1 MRFPARGYWRG
12 QEGFTLPEMMTS
24 LVTFA
29 AVAAAVV
36 SVTTTSF
43 SSVGYQTRMLDAQ
56 IDVASAMA
64 LIRSDLLAAG
74 YVLDGVN
81 QPIFQQVTTGTN
93 SDSVTFVGD
102 VTSDN
107 VSDRVTYAVVN
118 RQLLRTQDTWN
129 GAGWTAGTAQPVAN
143 NVTGF
148 TLEFY
153 VSCPFAAAP
162 APTPQ
167 PTPQPPTLQ
176 TAEQVMAG
184 KTSVVKIT
192 LTATA
197 TYKAKT
203 ISKTLT
209 TEVAE
214 RQDNVRPTC

>member
-1 MRFPARGYWRG
+1 MRFAADRHWRS
-12 QEGFTLPEMMTS
+12 EHGFTLAEMMTS

-29 AVAAAVV
+29 VVAGAIV

-74 YVLDGVN
+74 YVVDGVN
-81 QPIFQQVTTGTN
+81 QPIFQDVTTGTTA
-93 SDSVTFVGD
+93 DSVTFVGD
-102 VTSDN
+102 VNSDN
-107 VSDRVTYAVVN
+107 VSERVTYAVVN
-118 RQLLRTQDTWN
+118 RQLLRTQDTWS

-143 NVTGF
+143 NVTEF
-148 TLEFY
+148 TLQFF
-153 VSCPFAAAP
+153 VSCAFAAAP

-176 TAEQVMAG
+176 TAAEVAG
-184 KTSVVKIT
+184 GRTSVVKIK

-197 TYKAKT
+197 SYKGKIVT
-203 ISKTLT
+203 KTLT

-214 RQDNVRPTC
+214 RQENVRPNC